1 MLLSIYT
8 VGKEDKMVAYVKGK
22 LAETGQ
28 DHIVL
33 DIGNMGINIRV
44 SDGFLTELPPVGT
57 DMKVHTYTY
66 VKEDAFL
73 LYGFATREE
82 LELFQM
88 MITVNGIGPK
98 GALAILSIMSA
109 TDLRFAIFSSDVKAI
124 SRANGIGKKTAERL
138 ILDLRDK
145 IDIEQTLQDGLEEI
159 AAPVKGANELG
170 QNRKDAI
177 DALVAL
183 GYGMTEAAKAV
194 KQVDVSGDPTADE
207 ILKASLKY
215 LL

>member
-1 MLLSIYT
+1 
-8 VGKEDKMVAYVKGK
+8 MVAYVKGK

>member
-1 MLLSIYT
+1 
-8 VGKEDKMVAYVKGK
+8 MVAYVKGE
-22 LAETGQ
+22 LAEIGL
-28 DHIVL
+28 DYIVL

-44 SDGFLTELPPVGT
+44 SDGFLAELPPVGT

-73 LYGFATREE
+73 LYGFATRDE
-82 LELFQM
+82 LNLFKM

-124 SRANGIGKKTAERL
+124 ARANGIGKKTAERL

-145 IDIEQTLQDGLEEI
+145 IDIETTLQDGLEEI
-159 AAPVKGANELG
+159 AAPVKGSNEMN
-170 QNRKDAI
+170 QSRKDAI

-183 GYGMTEAAKAV
+183 GYGLTEATKAV
-194 KQVDVSGDPTADE
+194 KQVDVSQNPTADE

>member
-1 MLLSIYT
+1 
-8 VGKEDKMVAYVKGK
+8 MVAYVKGK

-159 AAPVKGANELG
+159 AAPVKGTNELG

>member
-1 MLLSIYT
+1 MI
-8 VGKEDKMVAYVKGK
+8 AYVKGE
-22 LAETGQ
+22 LAEIGQ
-28 DHIVL
+28 DYIVL
-33 DIGNMGINIRV
+33 DVGNMGINIRV
-44 SDGFLTELPPVGT
+44 SDGFLSELPMIGT

-73 LYGFATREE
+73 LYGFPTKDD
-82 LELFQM
+82 LELFKM

-98 GALAILSIMSA
+98 GALAILSIMSGN
-109 TDLRFAIFSSDVKAI
+109 DLRFAIYASDAKAI
-124 SRANGIGKKTAERL
+124 AKANGIGAKTAERL

-145 IDIEQTLQDGLEEI
+145 INIEDTLSTGIEESASI
-159 AAPVKGANELG
+159 VRGSDTELN

-183 GYGMTEAAKAV
+183 GYGMTEATKAV
-194 KQVDVSGDPTADE
+194 KQVNLTENTDADE
-207 ILKASLKY
+207 ILKASLKF

>member
-1 MLLSIYT
+1 MI
-8 VGKEDKMVAYVKGK
+8 AYVKGE
-22 LAETGQ
+22 LAEIGQ
-28 DHIVL
+28 DYIVL
-33 DIGNMGINIRV
+33 DVGNMGINIRV
-44 SDGFLTELPPVGT
+44 SDGFLSELPMIGT

-73 LYGFATREE
+73 LYGFPTKDD
-82 LELFQM
+82 LELFKM

-98 GALAILSIMSA
+98 GALAILSVMSGN
-109 TDLRFAIFSSDVKAI
+109 DLRFAIYASDAKAI
-124 SRANGIGKKTAERL
+124 AKANGIGAKTAERL

-145 IDIEQTLQDGLEEI
+145 INIEDTLSAGIEDSTPIVRGSDIGL
-159 AAPVKGANELG
+159 N

-183 GYGMTEAAKAV
+183 GYGMTEATKAV
-194 KQVDVSGDPTADE
+194 KHVNLTENTDADE
-207 ILKASLKY
+207 ILKASLKF